1 MRVRLLVAAA
11 LVCSCAV
18 AQQPLNLEQ
27 LVAFIRSSIQLKYP
41 DKQVA
46 SYLAHVK
53 LTEQLDGRTVEELQ
67 GEGAGPKTVA
77 ALNELAAQSASLPRA
92 KPKAPPPPVVPIPP
106 PSSEEQQAVLSD
118 VRDYALNYSKQL
130 PDFICTQVTRR
141 YYDPTGLE
149 FWRTEDTL
157 TAKLTYFEQKEDY
170 KLVLVNNRYTTAA
183 LQSLGGATS
192 AGEFGSLLKLTLEPK
207 TDALLGWDHWAT
219 LRGRRAYVFSY
230 RVDSYHSQW
239 HINYENTQSIISGYS
254 GLLYVDKDTHMVL
267 RITFQAV
274 DIPSSFPVQEATTV
288 LDYDFVK
295 ISDREFLLP
304 LKAVVRMRHDKL
316 LTKND
321 VEFRMYRKF
330 SADAVVTFDTPAPLA
345 EEQTKE
351 QQQGEPPKGEPP
363 KGQPK

>member
-1 MRVRLLVAAA
+1 MQVRLPVAAA
-11 LVCSCAV
+11 LVCFCAV
-18 AQQPLNLEQ
+18 AQQPLNLDQ

-53 LTEQLDGRTVEELQ
+53 LTEQLDERTVEQLQ

-77 ALNELAAQSASLPRA
+77 ALNELVAQSAALPKP
-92 KPKAPPPPVVPIPP
+92 KPKAPPPPPVTIPP
-106 PSSEEQQAVLSD
+106 PSSEEQQAVLGD
-118 VRDYALNYSKQL
+118 VRDYAMNYSKSL

-149 FWRTEDTL
+149 FWRTQDTL
-157 TAKLTYFEQKEDY
+157 TAKLTYFDQKEEY
-170 KLVLVNNRYTTAA
+170 KLVLVNNQYTSAA
-183 LQSLGGATS
+183 YQSLGGATS
-192 AGEFGSLLKLTLEPK
+192 AGEFG
-207 TDALLGWDHWAT
+207 T

-230 RVDSYHSQW
+230 RVDSFHSQW
-239 HINYENTQSIISGYS
+239 HINYENTQTIIAGYR

-274 DIPSSFPVQEATTV
+274 EIPASFPVQEATTV

-295 ISDREFLLP
+295 IGERDFLLP

-330 SADAVVTFDTPAPLA
+330 SAEAVVTFDTPPPLS
-345 EEQTKE
+345 EDQTKE
-351 QQQGEPPKGEPP
+351 QPQQGEPPKGEIPKGEPP
-363 KGQPK
+363 K